1 MPTLE
6 PATERTPLLSVSSSS
21 DDAAHDEG
29 AMSPPPDGTRR
40 IADSLPLSVWLVA
53 TIELCERFAF
63 FGTLGPMQNYLQYA
77 RDDPLRPGGIGL
89 GQAYATMVNQG
100 FLLWCYITP
109 VMGAIVAEQYLGRVK
124 TIIHSST
131 LYICG
136 LMMLFLSSLSI
147 AHDLGVSL
155 AGLLVALFF
164 IGLGGGG
171 IKANVSSLIAEQ
183 YTGPKEAKRVLDS
196 GEEVIV
202 DRALTIE
209 RIFSTFYLFTNI
221 GSLGP
226 LLTTTI
232 EQKHGFSAAFS
243 LPVLVFL
250 IGFTV
255 ILSSKDQYVSRP
267 PESSIVFNACRAFWI
282 AIKHKGNLDYARPS
296 YLAEAASDLETHANP
311 LPWTDTFISDL
322 RRALSSCKI
331 FLLYPI
337 YWAAYTQFLT
347 NFISQAATMQTHGIP
362 NDIMPNIDTI
372 TVLLLL
378 PLVDR
383 AVIPLLRRQ
392 GIPARHV
399 HRIAAG
405 FILIGT
411 SMFYASFVQRIIYA
425 APPCYD
431 RPRAPDCLGGRV
443 PNQVSVFVQAP
454 AYILVAGSEILAA
467 VAGIEYA
474 YTQAPTSMKSLVMA
488 VYLAATS
495 AGALLAMT
503 VTFLTVDP
511 LVPWL
516 YVTLGLENFLAG
528 GVLGF
533 FCG

>member
-1 MPTLE
+1 M
-6 PATERTPLLSVSSSS
+6 
-21 DDAAHDEG
+21 
-29 AMSPPPDGTRR
+29 
-40 IADSLPLSVWLVA
+40 
-53 TIELCERFAF
+53 
-63 FGTLGPMQNYLQYA
+63 
-77 RDDPLRPGGIGL
+77 
-89 GQAYATMVNQG
+89 
-100 FLLWCYITP
+100 
-109 VMGAIVAEQYLGRVK
+109 
-124 TIIHSST
+124 
-131 LYICG
+131 
-136 LMMLFLSSLSI
+136 
-147 AHDLGVSL
+147 
-155 AGLLVALFF
+155 
-164 IGLGGGG
+164 
-171 IKANVSSLIAEQ
+171 
-183 YTGPKEAKRVLDS
+183 
-196 GEEVIV
+196 
-202 DRALTIE
+202 
-209 RIFSTFYLFTNI
+209 
-221 GSLGP
+221 GP

-372 TVLLLL
+372 TVLALL